1 MLRFQAYRYEVMP
14 NGEQRRRLRRFAGSA
29 RYGFNRALAI
39 HYQEREKTGRKQS
52 GYGALCRMLTKVAQL
67 SGNRLAEP
75 IPCPHHTA
83 GAAQSRIRLGPDISI
98 ASRKYSREPSRRT
111 R

>member
-39 HYQEREKTGRKQS
+39 HYQEREKTGRQQS
-52 GYGALCRMLTKVAQL
+52 GYAALCRRLTVWRRDPETAW
-67 SGNRLAEP
+67 LAEAP
-75 IPCPHHTA
+75 VHATQQALRHLDRKST
-83 GAAQSRIRLGPDISI
+83 RLNSSHEI
-98 ASRKYSREPSRRT
+98 PSRMPSSA
-111 R
+111 